1 MPNSAARDSPE
12 PTKVDVV
19 REAMSVGILLTPA
32 SKNTPACPSTPEHD
46 RSIKSESS
54 PTDTPMR
61 DLTAAADDDDAE
73 MEAIEEDDDN
83 DDDIEREFTCVNDE
97 YTRCRTGQYTK
108 DLSRKVISDH
118 FGRNKA
124 CTRDITDWPLFC
136 RKHYQRATYNKALW
150 QIRKLNLILR
160 QFNIINRQFPGTTYD
175 IVLKK
180 SEESRLN
187 EYSRKIAAGLAAAD
201 AAAAVA
207 PRPAKHFEAPIDVL
221 RELDQYLGRS
231 KSVKDARDAVDV
243 ILQML
248 HEKETEQ
255 VPAIEFLPQLLTV
268 TPSPKK
274 ASRTQTPKKAS
285 KTQTPKRASSVSARG
300 SVKKTGQKA

>member
-1 MPNSAARDSPE
+1 
-12 PTKVDVV
+12 
-19 REAMSVGILLTPA
+19 
-32 SKNTPACPSTPEHD
+32 
-46 RSIKSESS
+46 
-54 PTDTPMR
+54 MR
-61 DLTAAADDDDAE
+61 DVAAAAHADVK
-73 MEAIEEDDDN
+73 MEANDEEDDNN
-83 DDDIEREFTCVNDE
+83 DDHVVREFTCINDE

-160 QFNIINRQFPGTTYD
+160 QFNIINRQFPGTAYD
-175 IVLKK
+175 IVFKK

-187 EYSRKIAAGLAAAD
+187 EYSRKIAAGLAPID
-201 AAAAVA
+201 AAAAVV

-231 KSVKDARDAVDV
+231 KSVQDARDTVDV

-248 HEKETEQ
+248 HGKETEQ
-255 VPAIEFLPQLLTV
+255 VPAIEFLPQLPT
-268 TPSPKK
+268 TSPSPKK
-274 ASRTQTPKKAS
+274 ATPVKAPKTPTPKKVS
-285 KTQTPKRASSVSARG
+285 KTQTPKRASSVSAKG
-300 SVKKTGQKA
+300 GVKKTGQKG

>member
-1 MPNSAARDSPE
+1 MPKSAARDSLE
-12 PTKVDVV
+12 PTKVDVI

-32 SKNTPACPSTPEHD
+32 SKDTPDCPSTPEHD

-54 PTDTPMR
+54 PADTPMR
-61 DLTAAADDDDAE
+61 DIIAAADDTE
-73 MEAIEEDDDN
+73 MEAVEE

-248 HEKETEQ
+248 HGKETEQ
-255 VPAIEFLPQLLTV
+255 VPAIEFLPQLLTA

-274 ASRTQTPKKAS
+274 ASKAQTPKKAS
-285 KTQTPKRASSVSARG
+285 KPQTPKRASSVSAKG

>member
-1 MPNSAARDSPE
+1 
-12 PTKVDVV
+12 
-19 REAMSVGILLTPA
+19 
-32 SKNTPACPSTPEHD
+32 
-46 RSIKSESS
+46 
-54 PTDTPMR
+54 MR
-61 DLTAAADDDDAE
+61 DGTVAADGDVE
-73 MEAIEEDDDN
+73 MEASEEEDDQDNNQDSDQDN
-83 DDDIEREFTCVNDE
+83 DDDIEREFTCINDE

-160 QFNIINRQFPGTTYD
+160 QFNIIDRQFPGTTYD

-187 EYSRKIAAGLAAAD
+187 EYSRKIAAGLTPVD
-201 AAAAVA
+201 AAAGVA

-231 KSVKDARDAVDV
+231 KSVGDARDAVDV

-248 HEKETEQ
+248 HGKETNQ
-255 VPAIEFLPQLLTV
+255 VPAIEFLPQLPNAS
-268 TPSPKK
+268 PSPKK
-274 ASRTQTPKKAS
+274 ATPVKRSKTLTPKKTPKAP
-285 KTQTPKRASSVSARG
+285 KTPKTPTPKRASSVSAKG
-300 SVKKTGQKA
+300 SVKKTGQRG

>member
-1 MPNSAARDSPE
+1 
-12 PTKVDVV
+12 
-19 REAMSVGILLTPA
+19 
-32 SKNTPACPSTPEHD
+32 
-46 RSIKSESS
+46 
-54 PTDTPMR
+54 MR
-61 DLTAAADDDDAE
+61 DITAAADDDTE
-73 MEAIEEDDDN
+73 MEAIEEDAN
-83 DDDIEREFTCVNDE
+83 IEREFTCVNDE

-231 KSVKDARDAVDV
+231 QRCRRRYPADAPWERDRTGACHRIPATAAYRHAIAKEGIQSTDAQEGIQAADSQEGIQRFCKGQRQEDRAEGIGLHSRNTCSIIILGPWFQTASAHAVR
-243 ILQML
+243 
-248 HEKETEQ
+248 HHSGYS
-255 VPAIEFLPQLLTV
+255 ALPRRFGT
-268 TPSPKK
+268 
-274 ASRTQTPKKAS
+274 SR
-285 KTQTPKRASSVSARG
+285 
-300 SVKKTGQKA
+300 